1 MNFNKLKIAII
12 FVLGINYSFAQ
23 LTVKGNNYVYVNNEV
38 LTVVDDLNLNDT
50 DSRIYLRNEGQL
62 VQRTTGTS
70 NNSGIG
76 ELSVYQEGTVNS
88 YAFNYWCS
96 PIGLK
101 TANTTNNTFGIPL
114 LYTPTDVTNSNA
126 VTYNHNSDYNG
137 VGGNPINIEPYWIY
151 SFVNSNQYSEWVY
164 LGDATTLAPGLG
176 FTMKGVTGTTNQQ
189 YDFRGKPND
198 GTISNTVSEGD
209 LTLIGNPYPSALDAY
224 DFIWDS
230 ENQNAITGDL
240 YFWEQDA
247 SQNSHYIEDYVG
259 GYATYTISAGEI
271 ESFVPATFSAY
282 MSNGTPVSL
291 PVPESG
297 VKIAKRY
304 IPIGQGFMVEGKT
317 ATTGTV
323 KTKNAHRDFYRESG
337 ADSYFFRTSNTIA
350 NSSSN
355 RTNDNTTNEY
365 GLNIVPEDYK
375 RFRINVI
382 FNDTYTRQLLQNFHT
397 TATDGFDYG
406 LEAKSPLGVDN
417 DAHWVLNDEPY
428 VIQAFN
434 FEQSLTIP
442 LVVKVTEQQPVN
454 FSIFD
459 IQNFDDNQPIFL
471 HDIDAGLYIDL
482 RTQNYDINLEVG
494 TYTNRFE
501 ITFTNDEDTLSIPEE
516 TLNSLVVFQNNN
528 AGELTIKNP
537 NLANLNTI
545 SLFDM
550 AGKQIFN
557 TSDLALTTK
566 HTFSTRSLSDGIYLV
581 TINLEANKTISKKII
596 VKNNK

>member
-247 SQNSHYIEDYVG
+247 SQSSHYIEDYVG

-337 ADSYFFRTSNTIA
+337 SDSYFFRISNTIA

-459 IQNFDDNQPIFL
+459 IQNFDDSQPIFL
-471 HDIDAGLYIDL
+471 HDIDAGLYVDL
-482 RTQNYDINLEVG
+482 RTQNYDINLEAG

-528 AGELTIKNP
+528 ASELTVKNP
-537 NLANLNTI
+537 NLVNLNTI

-557 TSDLALTTK
+557 TSDLALSTK